1 MGLLPAFLQ
10 TSCDTVCKLPYS
22 TFCNVTYTVL
32 QYDIIHNLQNS
43 MFYKASYPRGV
54 KDIRIV
60 LGPRSWVSK
69 NIGNSRFA
77 KGNPISA
84 QSTL

>member
-1 MGLLPAFLQ
+1 MIPYANYRTLHFAMLQ
-10 TSCDTVCKLPYS
+10 TL
-22 TFCNVTYTVL
+22 FCNI
-32 QYDIIHNLQNS
+32 DIIHNSNLQNS

-77 KGNPISA
+77 KGNPISV